1 MEAIKEYFSAFF
13 TNMASQL
20 KMMKWTDVLDILLL
34 TALLYLCYRFL
45 RDRRAGKLASGVL
58 FVLLLLLLCEVLALN
73 TMRFLLQ
80 NVVQVGIIAL
90 LVLFQPELREALEK
104 VGTQPLRGIKSLSES
119 KDLAAFNGAVNE
131 ICTAATEL
139 SRSRTGALIVIERN
153 TKLGDIIRTGVPV
166 DANVNS
172 YLIRNIFYEG
182 APLHD
187 GAIIIRDFRVCAAN
201 CYLPLSQNPDITK
214 EVGTR
219 HRAAIGIS
227 EASDAVVVCVS
238 EETGIISVVIGGEMT
253 RRYNFRTLNEK
264 LTRELSDTDLFRRI
278 KKHEQKPGAAGE
290 KGEDA

>member
-1 MEAIKEYFSAFF
+1 MEAIREYFSAFF
-13 TNMASQL
+13 SNMAGQF

-80 NVVQVGIIAL
+80 NVVQVGILAL

-119 KDLAAFNGAVNE
+119 KDLATFNHAVNE

-187 GAIIIRDFRVCAAN
+187 GAIVIRDLRVCAAN

-219 HRAAIGIS
+219 HRAAIGMS

-238 EETGIISVVIGGEMT
+238 EETGIISVVTGGEMT
-253 RRYNFRTLNEK
+253 RRYNFQTLNEK
-264 LTRELSDTDLFRRI
+264 LTRELSDLDLFRKI
-278 KKHEQKPGAAGE
+278 KKHDPKSGGAEE
-290 KGEDA
+290 KGEDS